1 MNDRSS
7 TVDQVSESVWKR
19 KQRYQEHVNLVA
31 RVPNSLPIYQQDTF
45 TCVIHLTV
53 FTPEVKNSA
62 EHLNNYH
69 RRSQGEKQTH

>member
-19 KQRYQEHVNLVA
+19 KQRYQEHVNLEA

-45 TCVIHLTV
+45 TLLCYSPYCVYTRGQE
-53 FTPEVKNSA
+53 FGWA
-62 EHLNNYH
+62 
-69 RRSQGEKQTH
+69 SQ